1 LKIDELIHRK
11 WNTRDKIALGSAT
24 VFLVVCLWIIHHI
37 YAYISPPALIYI
49 PDANRGTLIKELNK
63 QGVPLNILDYRL
75 FKRYPHPKEGWIRFL
90 DDQKFTRE
98 QFIESLSVKKREPTR
113 RIVMYSS
120 DTIKEFVDRTSLQT
134 NLSPAKLTTQYHK
147 YSRYSEGGIVAGFYQ
162 IPYDAIPSAIM
173 YYMVTKSEKKFQ
185 AFAEKYLGKYS
196 HKEWKRILIIAS
208 IIQKE
213 TSKIKEMALV
223 SSVIH
228 NRLEKDLKL
237 QMDATLNYGKYS
249 HTPIT
254 PKRIKEDKS
263 HYNTYLHKGLPKEPI
278 GSVTEDA
285 ILAALE
291 PAKTNYLYF
300 MLNSNN
306 EHDFSVT
313 YEEHLENIKRYKIYN
328 SKKNKGF
335 VPVGAK
341 ALSL

>member
-1 LKIDELIHRK
+1 MC
-11 WNTRDKIALGSAT
+11 
-24 VFLVVCLWIIHHI
+24 FWIIHHI
-37 YAYISPPALIYI
+37 YAYITPPTLVYI
-49 PDANRGTLIKELNK
+49 PDTNRDTLIKELNK
-63 QGVPLNILDYRL
+63 QGVPLNMLDYRL

-90 DDQKFTRE
+90 DDQKFMRE
-98 QFIESLSVKKREPTR
+98 KFIESLSVKKREPTR

-147 YSRYSEGGIVAGFYQ
+147 YSTYSEGGIVAGFYQ
-162 IPYDAIPSAIM
+162 IPYDTIPSAIM

-185 AFAEKYLGKYS
+185 AFAEKHLGKYS
-196 HKEWKRILIIAS
+196 YQEWKRILIIAS

-223 SSVIH
+223 SSVIQ
-228 NRLEKDLKL
+228 NRLDKNIKL

-249 HTPIT
+249 HIPIT

-278 GSVTEDA
+278 GSATKDA

-291 PAKTNYLYF
+291 PAETNYLYF

-313 YEEHLENIKRYKIYN
+313 YKEHLENIKRYKIYN

-335 VPVGAK
+335 VPIGAK